1 LNKIDH
7 IGIAVGNLKEAN
19 QRYTRLFG
27 VEPYKMEEV
36 GSEGVTTSFFTV
48 GESKIELLEGIGENN
63 AITKF
68 IENKGE
74 GIHHIAYDV
83 NDIKSEMKRL
93 KSEGFEILNDE
104 LRIGA
109 DNKLVCFIHP
119 KLTGGVLIELC
130 QEINN

>member
-1 LNKIDH
+1 
-7 IGIAVGNLKEAN
+7 
-19 QRYTRLFG
+19 
-27 VEPYKMEEV
+27 MEEV